1 MDNDEI
7 VITKEGSERLQAE
20 LRRLTTIDRPEAT
33 ARVREAKRSAEDFDT
48 SEYENAKMDQA
59 IIEGRIEEIRSILR
73 RSVVLRDEDVPTDVV
88 GVGSHVRVKDLD
100 LDESWELRIVGPIE
114 ADPSEDRIS
123 YESPVGSALLGKKV
137 RDTIEVKVPDG
148 TIKYKVT
155 KISK

>member
-73 RSVVLRDEDVPTDVV
+73 RSVVLRDEDIPTDVV
-88 GVGSHVRVKDLD
+88 GIGSHVRVKDLD
-100 LDESWELRIVGPIE
+100 LDESWDLRIVGPIE

-123 YESPVGSALLGKKV
+123 YESPVGSVLMGKKV

-148 TIKYKVT
+148 TIKYKIT

>member
-73 RSVVLRDEDVPTDVV
+73 RSVVLRDEDIPTDVV
-88 GVGSHVRVKDLD
+88 GIGSHVRVKDLD
-100 LDESWELRIVGPIE
+100 LDESWDLRIVGPIE

-123 YESPVGSALLGKKV
+123 YESPVGSALMGKKV

-148 TIKYKVT
+148 TIKYKIT